1 MIPFDLPDLSA
12 IPGIEHLN
20 GDPVLQAVFAG
31 IFLGALL
38 FVSGIAQAAS
48 REETRAEAR
57 NRRMRLVA
65 RGATTGELLA
75 ILKPQVRQ
83 GPLTRLPFFG
93 QVPELLS
100 HAGMSVSP
108 ARFLLICTA
117 IAVAAFLAASARLA
131 VPQAA
136 GAAFGIGYLL
146 PILWLRGRASKR
158 TELLITQLPDALDLM
173 ARGLKVGHPLGTTI
187 QSVAEEMQD
196 PVATEFGIVFDQI
209 SYGDDLPDA
218 FAEFADRVD
227 VEDVRYLAASIGI
240 QHGTGGDLARVIDVL
255 AGVIRGRITMRRKIK
270 AISSEGRLTAY
281 FLSAL
286 PFLIFGMTMVSSPD
300 YYRGIMDDPLAPYMA
315 GAIVLLVVLNAAIL
329 TKLVKFRI

>member
-1 MIPFDLPDLSA
+1 MLPELPDLSA

-31 IFLGALL
+31 VFLGALL

-48 REETRAEAR
+48 RQETQDEAR
-57 NRRMRLVA
+57 NRRMRLVSQ
-65 RGATTGELLA
+65 GATTGELLA
-75 ILKPQVRQ
+75 ILKPQVKE
-83 GPLTRLPFFG
+83 GPLARLPFFG
-93 QVPELLS
+93 NIPSLLS
-100 HAGMSVSP
+100 HAGLSISP
-108 ARFLLICTA
+108 ARFLLIC
-117 IAVAAFLAASARLA
+117 AALAGVTFLAASARL
-131 VPQAA
+131 PLTQAA
-136 GAAFGIGYLL
+136 ASAFAVGFFV
-146 PILWLRGRASKR
+146 PVLWLRGRARRR

-209 SYGDDLPDA
+209 AYGDDLPDA

-227 VEDVRYLAASIGI
+227 VEDVRYLSASIGI
-240 QHGTGGDLARVIDVL
+240 QHGTGGDLGRVIDVL

-286 PFLIFGMTMVSSPD
+286 PFLIFGMTQVTSPE
-300 YYRGIMDDPLAPYMA
+300 YYLGIMGDPLAPYLA
-315 GAIVLLVVLNAAIL
+315 GTIIMLVILNALVL
-329 TKLVKFRI
+329 TRLVKFRI

>member
-1 MIPFDLPDLSA
+1 MPFDLPD
-12 IPGIEHLN
+12 IPGIENLN

-31 IFLGALL
+31 VFLGALL
-38 FVSGIAQAAS
+38 FVSGLSQAAS
-48 REETRAEAR
+48 RKETRSEAR

-65 RGATTGELLA
+65 KGATTGELLA
-75 ILKPQVRQ
+75 ILKPQTRQ
-83 GPLTRLPFFG
+83 GPLSRLPFFG
-93 QVPELLS
+93 KVPELLS
-100 HAGMSVSP
+100 HAGLTVTP
-108 ARFLLICTA
+108 GRFLAICTA
-117 IAVAAFLAASARLA
+117 LAGAAFLAASARLA
-131 VPQAA
+131 LPQAA
-136 GAAFGIGYLL
+136 AAAFGVGYVL
-146 PILWLRGRASKR
+146 PVIWLRGRARKR
-158 TELLITQLPDALDLM
+158 TEALVSQLPDALDLM

-187 QSVAEEMQD
+187 QSVAEEMED

-255 AGVIRGRITMRRKIK
+255 AGVIRGRITMRRKIN

-286 PFLIFGMTMVSSPD
+286 PFLIFGMTMITSPD

-315 GAIVLLVVLNAAIL
+315 GAIVMLVVLNALVL

>member
-1 MIPFDLPDLSA
+1 MPFDLPDLTA

-31 IFLGALL
+31 VFLGALL
-38 FVSGIAQAAS
+38 FVSGIAQATS
-48 REETRAEAR
+48 RRETRDEAR

-65 RGATTGELLA
+65 KGATTGELLA
-75 ILKPQVRQ
+75 ILKPPTKE
-83 GPLTRLPFFG
+83 GPLAKLPFFG
-93 QVPELLS
+93 NIPSLLS
-100 HAGMSVSP
+100 HAGLGISP
-108 ARFLLICTA
+108 GKFLLACTA
-117 IAVAAFLAASARLA
+117 FAVTVFLVASSRLPLA
-131 VPQAA
+131 QAA
-136 GAAFGIGYLL
+136 AAAFGIGFFL
-146 PILWLRGRASKR
+146 PVLWLRGRAKKR
-158 TELLITQLPDALDLM
+158 TELLVTQLPDALDLM

-209 SYGDDLPDA
+209 AYGDDLPDA

-227 VEDVRYLAASIGI
+227 VEDVRYLSASIGI

-286 PFLIFGMTMVSSPD
+286 PFLIFGMTQVTSPD
-300 YYRGIMDDPLAPYMA
+300 YYLGIKDDPLAPYLA
-315 GAIVLLVVLNAAIL
+315 GAIILLVILNALVL